1 LYKAETA
8 FIITPAARP
17 ANGRILLRTTLLEV
31 PVNSKTIPILVAGV
45 LFASASHADTV
56 VTSNGDALHGQIKQM
71 KDGELEIGTPYADV
85 KLPWEQVRSAS
96 TDGSMVVTLTDGS
109 KLIGTLSTTP
119 SGKLSIQPQTAEAPV
134 AFPISAVTKL
144 WPGDTPEPMLKVNG
158 YVNIGVKATEGNT
171 NTKSYHGDGE
181 FVARTPKNR
190 YTIGAELNYAEDNG
204 QTTAN
209 DKRAYA
215 RYDYFLT
222 QKWYVNTNMSFLK
235 DEFQNLNLRSTL
247 GAGMGYQ
254 FIETDDTK
262 LGAELGGSY
271 IREDYSDDLQ
281 DDSSIAARWAL
292 DYSQTFFD
300 NAFTLFHHD
309 ELLKGVAAD
318 NDLFLAYTRQGI
330 RFPLGSGLA
339 GTVQV
344 NYDYNGNP
352 QGDNAYYD
360 TTYLMTVGYTF

>member
-1 LYKAETA
+1 M
-8 FIITPAARP
+8 
-17 ANGRILLRTTLLEV
+17 
-31 PVNSKTIPILVAGV
+31 NSKTIPILVAGT

-56 VTSNGDALHGQIKQM
+56 VTSNGDTLHGQIKQM
-71 KDGELEIGTPYADV
+71 KDGELKIATPYADV
-85 KLPWEQVRSAS
+85 KLPWKRVRSAS
-96 TDGSMVVTLTDGS
+96 TDGSVVVTLTDGS
-109 KLIGTLSTTP
+109 KLIGTLATTP
-119 SGKLSIQPQTAEAPV
+119 GGELAVQPARAEAPV
-134 AFPISAVTKL
+134 SFPVMAVSKI
-144 WPGDTPEPMLKVNG
+144 WPGEIPEPMLKTSG
-158 YVNIGVKATEGNT
+158 YVNIGVKATDGNT
-171 NTKSYHGDGE
+171 NTKSYHGDAE

-190 YTIGAELNYAEDNG
+190 YTIGAVLNYAEDSG
-204 QTTAN
+204 ETTAN

-215 RYDYFLT
+215 RYDYFLS

-271 IREDYSDDLQ
+271 IREDYGDDLQ
-281 DDSSIAARWAL
+281 DDSSVAARWAL

-300 NAFTLFHHD
+300 DAFTLFHHH
-309 ELLKGVAAD
+309 ELLQGVGAD
-318 NDLFLAYTRQGI
+318 NSLFIAYTRSGV

-339 GTVQV
+339 GTIQV
-344 NYDYNGNP
+344 NYDYNDNP

-360 TTYLMTVGYTF
+360 TTYLMSIGYTF